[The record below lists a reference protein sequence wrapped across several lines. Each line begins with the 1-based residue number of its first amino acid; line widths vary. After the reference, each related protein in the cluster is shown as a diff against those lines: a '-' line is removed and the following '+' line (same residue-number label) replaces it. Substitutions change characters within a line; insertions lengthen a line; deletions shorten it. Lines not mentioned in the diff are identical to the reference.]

1 MTDQNPPPTSST
13 SPFPE
18 STPFSSADFQLNW
31 AKQDLEQRCGFSG
44 GRFTNT
50 NKILTSLVGAVFSVG
65 FYLLVIYVLQPDPRL
80 KWISHMFLARGFV
93 PYCVVFFFFWSV
105 AILFFKSRKVNF
117 QRKTLGLAAVPQ
129 QPDFFLTPSTAR
141 AVLDRIYTL
150 VDDTRNFVLLNR
162 IERALSNL
170 QNIGQVNEV
179 SDILRT
185 QAEYDEEQLTSSYG
199 LLNGFVW
206 AIPVLGFIGTVLGL
220 SQAIAAFGG
229 TLESAND
236 INVIKD
242 SLKSVTGGLANAF
255 ETTLIALV
263 AALIIQL
270 LLTFL
275 QQAEL
280 EFLDECN
287 DYCHSHVVSKL
298 RLAKDA

>member
-1 MTDQNPPPTSST
+1 
-13 SPFPE
+13 
-18 STPFSSADFQLNW
+18 
-31 AKQDLEQRCGFSG
+31 
-44 GRFTNT
+44 
-50 NKILTSLVGAVFSVG
+50 V
-65 FYLLVIYVLQPDPRL
+65 VL
-80 KWISHMFLARGFV
+80 
-93 PYCVVFFFFWSV
+93 FFFWSIT
-105 AILFFKSRKVNF
+105 ILFFKSRKLRF
-117 QRKTLGLAAVPQ
+117 QREALALAAVPQ
-129 QPDFFLTPSTAR
+129 QPDFVLTPTTAR

-150 VDDTRNFVLLNR
+150 VDDTRHFLLLNR

-229 TLESAND
+229 TLETAND
-236 INVIKD
+236 LSVIKD

-255 ETTLIALV
+255 ETTLIALM

-298 RLAKDA
+298 RLVKNV